1 MHVTISLQI
10 WKLVSAHVNELREYA
25 SLIEEEIRKKIQ
37 YKETKLYDKYNQ
49 TSHSVKLFSWI
60 YGSKIL
66 ICSYTRPYWRS
77 RISSVRVRNPV
88 FSRFT
93 GISTTP
99 STYIGMLTSE
109 ENILDGLW
117 FVYDIWCLT
126 PFSRKFHS
134 VLLVEETG
142 VPRENHRPVGSHWQT
157 LSREYWKLTYSIF
170 WTNTPYMLISKAITL
185 YKCNKKSSNK
195 I

>member
-1 MHVTISLQI
+1 MHVTIFLQI

-49 TSHSVKLFSWI
+49 TSNSVKLFSWI

-157 LSREYWKLTYSIF
+157 LSREYWKLTHSIF
-170 WTNTPYMLISKAITL
+170 WTNTPLHFDL
-185 YKCNKKSSNK
+185 RSNY
-195 I
+195 IIQV